1 MNTSQADISLGSSVR
16 QQHTLPSLPAPLCLT
31 MVTARRG
38 PSSARWFFF
47 LYALDVAREEK
58 MDEWMAEVPSVCLQ
72 PSNPKCVSQNES
84 PYKQHILRNLCIRR
98 WTSETGADQSPSIPA
113 RGQTWVVY

>member
-1 MNTSQADISLGSSVR
+1 
-16 QQHTLPSLPAPLCLT
+16 
-31 MVTARRG
+31 MVTACRG
-38 PSSARWFFF
+38 ALICQMVFF

-58 MDEWMAEVPSVCLQ
+58 MDEWMAEVPSVSLQ

-113 RGQTWVVY
+113 WGQPWVVY